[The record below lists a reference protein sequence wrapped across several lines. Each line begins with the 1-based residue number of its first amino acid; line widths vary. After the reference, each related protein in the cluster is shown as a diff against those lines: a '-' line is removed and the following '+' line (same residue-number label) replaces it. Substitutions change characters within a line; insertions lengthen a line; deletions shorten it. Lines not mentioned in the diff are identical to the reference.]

1 LLSLIGFVLLW
12 RTFISLG
19 IFSALFTW
27 LQYKLQLQSMSNLAV
42 YLDDVWLVQS
52 GGNVSLSTMQ
62 LNAILAA
69 NKIIFGCINILGIGI
84 LLYVLF
90 HHYGRTQDVLT
101 RIRLSKIGQLWIS
114 SKDQEKIEEELME

>member
-1 LLSLIGFVLLW
+1 
-12 RTFISLG
+12 
-19 IFSALFTW
+19 
-27 LQYKLQLQSMSNLAV
+27 
-42 YLDDVWLVQS
+42 
-52 GGNVSLSTMQ
+52 MQ

-69 NKIIFGCINILGIGI
+69 NKIIFGFINILGIGI

-90 HHYGRTQDVLT
+90 HHYGRTKDVLT